1 MYRYLLVHT
10 SAYTLPKYK
19 KLKQLYQDN
28 IKEAH
33 KRFLRFKTKFVKKTT
48 ETGYTNNSNT
58 DIFYVN
64 LIGFDGTIKY
74 SFTKVNKSTF
84 KTIFD
89 KIDAMPLGNLR
100 PGNNKT
106 KKRNTVKINTIRNAN
121 KTEKN
126 NKNVKP
132 KGLSLY
138 ADYNPKTTLK
148 GTGFKDEETAKRTL
162 ELIANRELTYQKQVV
177 NTMYN
182 RAKFHP
188 NQTSDM
194 RKAMR
199 VYNKWLLKHK

>member
-10 SAYTLPKYK
+10 STYTLPKYK
-19 KLKQLYQDN
+19 KFKELYQDN

-48 ETGYTNNSNT
+48 ETGYTNNTDS

-84 KTIFD
+84 KTIFN
-89 KIDAMPLGNLR
+89 KIDDMPLGYLR
-100 PGNNKT
+100 PGNKT
-106 KKRNTVKINTIRNAN
+106 KKRNKVKLNNTAKNH
-121 KTEKN
+121 KT
-126 NKNVKP
+126 VKP

-138 ADYNPKTTLK
+138 SDYNPKTTLK

-162 ELIANRELTYQKQVV
+162 ELISKRDLTYQKQVV

-188 NQTSDM
+188 NQTVDM

-199 VYNKWLLKHK
+199 VFNTWLSKHKTN